1 MFDNNPEF
9 LTAADD
15 RRLELAARAA
25 ALIVDDGMSWAEARE
40 RITGDLRGARR
51 AQCPSSAEIK
61 SAVRERHAVF
71 NPEEHAA
78 LLKKR
83 RLLALD
89 VLERVFAGF
98 DAWLTGAVLNG
109 AATEESNIALAIFC
123 DDVKSVE
130 VALMNANLTFEAMES
145 VAGPMP
151 EPLETI
157 AVLIPDGRERV
168 GCLIEVHS
176 TKSIGINPFKREP
189 DSHQKAWEAAG
200 RITAAKL
207 RQELI

>member
-51 AQCPSSAEIK
+51 AQCPSSAEIE

-71 NPEEHAA
+71 NPEGHAA

-176 TKSIGINPFKREP
+176 TTSIGINPFKREP

>member
-1 MFDNNPEF
+1 M
-9 LTAADD
+9 
-15 RRLELAARAA
+15 
-25 ALIVDDGMSWAEARE
+25 
-40 RITGDLRGARR
+40 
-51 AQCPSSAEIK
+51 
-61 SAVRERHAVF
+61 RERHAVF